1 MSEQIEI
8 KVMFPAGAK
17 VQQEIQIDEVK
28 ATSQSGILSGKAQL
42 PTSAEYGKVLI
53 YKQGDDLRVI
63 SAFCPHQNY
72 DISKDPV
79 KPDGNVYC
87 SLHKRPICLYSEYN
101 QAFKVELRGQDYV
114 IPAG

>member
-1 MSEQIEI
+1 MSQQIETKVIFPVGAKAQEQI
-8 KVMFPAGAK
+8 A
-17 VQQEIQIDEVK
+17 IDDVK
-28 ATSQSGILSGKAQL
+28 PTSQNGILSGKAHL

-53 YKQGDDLRVI
+53 YQQGDDLRVI
-63 SAFCPHQNY
+63 SAYCPHQNY
-72 DISKDPV
+72 DISKDPI

-101 QAFKVELRGQDYV
+101 QAFKVELRGQKYI